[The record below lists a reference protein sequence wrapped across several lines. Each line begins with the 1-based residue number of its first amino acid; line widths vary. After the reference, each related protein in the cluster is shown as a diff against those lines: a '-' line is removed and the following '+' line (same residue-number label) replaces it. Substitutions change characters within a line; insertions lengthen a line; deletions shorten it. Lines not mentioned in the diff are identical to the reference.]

1 MKKIR
6 IFALLVAASLAT
18 TACKDFLEE
27 KPLDFVS
34 PDQVTDPSV
43 IANGAL
49 NTLASGAMFR
59 YGPFPNLWDY
69 DSDDAT
75 GPSWA
80 FGDVGAG
87 NYQAYWGIDYGWNGP
102 YTLIHRANF
111 GISQVMAMEADEA
124 TKKKALGQL
133 YFLRGWAYFLLV
145 RAYGAVPLLEKSV
158 AEGTDPQ
165 QPRRPVKEVYAFIIS
180 SLKLAE
186 ENLPSTRDAGY
197 EPGRPSKGAASS
209 LLAKV
214 YLTMASGSL
223 SGGQVT
229 VLGGK
234 AYKLVAGKK
243 IILEPQA
250 LTHTKT
256 VVAGLEGLN
265 SAEYFKLARDKAQ
278 EVISSGEYQLYSSHL
293 EVWSLGSRNR
303 GEHIW
308 SVQALSNHPDFGNEI
323 SFFRRG
329 RLDPAKDNEIEGGW
343 IGTSYQWN
351 NLFEKNDQR
360 ITDGVLHRWKMWG
373 NNMHYYPLSDSLV
386 VRGVDQSPEAAA
398 KRAKYGY
405 QPTDQSGLDD
415 GRIARLRKFEAV
427 TDNKITL
434 GDFYFPILRYPDV
447 LLIFAEAANE
457 VNGGPTADAIEAV
470 NKIRRRNSASEVGAL
485 GQQEF
490 RSFVLE
496 ERRREL
502 ALEGDRR
509 WDLLRWGIYLPVMNA
524 IDIDE
529 NNVPKRR
536 QQKHLLYPIPISE
549 VNSNKALGGN
559 NPGW

>member
-1 MKKIR
+1 MKKIK
-6 IFALLVAASLAT
+6 IFTLLVAASLAT
-18 TACKDFLEE
+18 TSCKDFLEE
-27 KPLDFVS
+27 KPLDFIG
-34 PDQVTDPSV
+34 PAQVTEPNL

-49 NTLASGAMFR
+49 NTLTSGSMFR
-59 YGPFPNLWDY
+59 YGQFPNLWDY

-87 NYQAYWGIDYGWNGP
+87 NYQAYWGLDAGWNGP
-102 YTLIHRANF
+102 YTLIHRSNF
-111 GISQVMAMEADEA
+111 GISQINKMSADEA
-124 TKKKALGQL
+124 VKKNALGQL
-133 YFLRGWAYFLLV
+133 YFLRAWGYFLLV
-145 RAYGAVPLLEKSV
+145 RAYGAVPLFTQSV
-158 AEGTDPQ
+158 AEGADPQ
-165 QPRRPVKEVYAFIIS
+165 QPRKPVKEVYEFIIDNLKQAEANLYS
-180 SLKLAE
+180 SH
-186 ENLPSTRDAGY
+186 DAGY

-223 SGGQVT
+223 SSGQVT
-229 VLGGK
+229 VMGGK

-243 IILEPQA
+243 VLLAPQA

-278 EVISSGEYQLYSSHL
+278 EVINSGDYHLFPSHL
-293 EVWSLGSRNR
+293 EVWSVANRNR

-308 SVQALSNHPDFGNEI
+308 SLQSLSNDPDFGNEI
-323 SFFRRG
+323 SLFRVG
-329 RLDPAKDNEIEGGW
+329 RLDQSKNGEIEGGW
-343 IGTSYQWN
+343 IGTSYQWLH
-351 NLFEKNDQR
+351 LFEEKDQR

-373 NNMHYYPLSDSLV
+373 DNMHYFPLSDSLV
-386 VRGVDQSPEAAA
+386 VRGVDKSPEAEA

-427 TDNKITL
+427 SNRNITL
-434 GDFYFPILRYPDV
+434 GDFHFPLLRYADV
-447 LLIFAEAANE
+447 LLMFAEADNE
-457 VNGGPTADAIEAV
+457 VNGGPTADAKEAV
-470 NKIRRRNSASEVGAL
+470 NQVRRRNSASEVGAL
-485 GQQEF
+485 SQQEF

-502 ALEGDRR
+502 ALEGDRH
-509 WDLLRWGIYLPVMNA
+509 WDLKRWGIYLQVMNA

-529 NNVPKRR
+529 NNVIKRR
-536 QQKHLLYPIPISE
+536 QQKHLLFPIPISE
-549 VNSNKALGGN
+549 VSANKLLGGN